1 MNTDVI
7 IINVIPRQ
15 WSAERVLREED
26 VEKLLGGAQIPPEV
40 IKDLGR
46 KRVFP
51 SDNETL
57 VQFDRLAR
65 RARRAIELRSL
76 KAFGRV
82 FVTHPGAAKNAL
94 DELKT
99 IQSEWESLKNQ
110 FVGEYD
116 QVLTDWFD
124 DLIRAGL
131 DPAWVE
137 VIRKSTLSAPEA
149 AKRFDFSFYVFEAGP
164 ASGMEDGFSQ
174 ELASFPALV
183 AEEVAGMAREA
194 LRNLKRGTRTKTA
207 SCLGWLND
215 MAEKI
220 RHVTPLVP
228 AIASVGAIVEA
239 EMVKIPSGETWMEQ
253 QHVDDVRVLLEAIGT
268 PEKIR
273 RVMDSGQLQV
283 EVPSP
288 APAPVPEESD
298 DEVLDENPVVEE
310 DTTTKEKSSGI
321 PSEEES
327 PEPSHWDLVI

>member
-1 MNTDVI
+1 
-7 IINVIPRQ
+7 
-15 WSAERVLREED
+15 
-26 VEKLLGGAQIPPEV
+26 
-40 IKDLGR
+40 
-46 KRVFP
+46 
-51 SDNETL
+51 
-57 VQFDRLAR
+57 
-65 RARRAIELRSL
+65 
-76 KAFGRV
+76 
-82 FVTHPGAAKNAL
+82 L

-228 AIASVGAIVEA
+228 TIASVGAIVEA

-288 APAPVPEESD
+288 APAPAPEEP
-298 DEVLDENPVVEE
+298 EVLEDENPVVEE
-310 DTTTKEKSSGI
+310 DTHIKDKSSGI
-321 PSEEES
+321 PSEELS
-327 PEPSHWDLVI
+327 PEPDNHWDLVI

>member
-1 MNTDVI
+1 
-7 IINVIPRQ
+7 
-15 WSAERVLREED
+15 
-26 VEKLLGGAQIPPEV
+26 
-40 IKDLGR
+40 
-46 KRVFP
+46 
-51 SDNETL
+51 
-57 VQFDRLAR
+57 
-65 RARRAIELRSL
+65 
-76 KAFGRV
+76 
-82 FVTHPGAAKNAL
+82 
-94 DELKT
+94 
-99 IQSEWESLKNQ
+99 
-110 FVGEYD
+110 
-116 QVLTDWFD
+116 
-124 DLIRAGL
+124 
-131 DPAWVE
+131 
-137 VIRKSTLSAPEA
+137 
-149 AKRFDFSFYVFEAGP
+149 
-164 ASGMEDGFSQ
+164 
-174 ELASFPALV
+174 
-183 AEEVAGMAREA
+183 MAREA

-228 AIASVGAIVEA
+228 AIAQVGAVIEA
-239 EMVKIPSGETWMEQ
+239 QVAKIPTVETWMDQ
-253 QHVDDVRVLLEAIGT
+253 SDVDAVRMLLEAIGT